1 MYGSFH
7 PTGNV
12 YRFLMS
18 VERRI
23 REDENSLGFCV
34 ANWEENL
41 IRGTDVAD
49 TINTEDNVTTG

>member
-12 YRFLMS
+12 YRFMM
-18 VERRI
+18 ERCI
-23 REDENSLGFCV
+23 RKDENSLGFCV

-49 TINTEDNVTTG
+49 TINTEDNVTIR

>member
-34 ANWEENL
+34 AN
-41 IRGTDVAD
+41 
-49 TINTEDNVTTG
+49 